1 MSDRRP
7 IAVLDS
13 GVGGISV
20 LRELLRIMPQE
31 DYLFLGDTKH
41 APYGTKTTEQ
51 VRRITFDNVRFLLDR
66 GAKAVVVACNTA
78 TGAAVRA
85 LREAYP
91 DLPVVGIEPAIKP
104 AVAVCRQARVLVCAT
119 PLTLR
124 QEKFI
129 RLCERFAA
137 EADIVPLPCPGLME
151 LVESGA
157 GGSSALADYL
167 AALFAP
173 FVGQR
178 IDAAVLG
185 CTHYPLVRAD
195 IAAALQAAVGKAVP
209 LFDGGEGTA
218 REAARRIAAAGLQN
232 DVGCGRVEFINTQ
245 PEQGVALF
253 EQFLQTE

>member
-85 LREAYP
+85 LREA
-91 DLPVVGIEPAIKP
+91 
-104 AVAVCRQARVLVCAT
+104 
-119 PLTLR
+119 
-124 QEKFI
+124 
-129 RLCERFAA
+129 
-137 EADIVPLPCPGLME
+137 
-151 LVESGA
+151 
-157 GGSSALADYL
+157 
-167 AALFAP
+167 
-173 FVGQR
+173 
-178 IDAAVLG
+178 
-185 CTHYPLVRAD
+185 
-195 IAAALQAAVGKAVP
+195 
-209 LFDGGEGTA
+209 
-218 REAARRIAAAGLQN
+218 
-232 DVGCGRVEFINTQ
+232 
-245 PEQGVALF
+245 
-253 EQFLQTE
+253 